1 MKPRKVKS
9 DIFPEYDESCG
20 PIKWM
25 NQHEVYV
32 KYKKFGVTKQ
42 FLAYNRSNQFRNR
55 KTITKDDIVPVK
67 RTGIAGCLYRND
79 TTDKFVKRVFGSDNV
94 TEMKN
99 KTPNTTNTHNKK
111 NTQGIIGQK
120 PQD

>member
-1 MKPRKVKS
+1 MERTKVKS
-9 DIFPEYDESCG
+9 DIFPKYDENYG

-42 FLAYNRSNQFRNR
+42 FLAYNRSNQFRKR

-67 RTGIAGCLYRND
+67 RTNICGCLYRND
-79 TTDKFVKRVFGSDNV
+79 TTDKFVKRVFGADV
-94 TEMKN
+94 IGFEN
-99 KTPNTTNTHNKK
+99 KTPNTSNTHNNK
-111 NTQGIIGQK
+111 NTSDKVGQK
-120 PQD
+120 P